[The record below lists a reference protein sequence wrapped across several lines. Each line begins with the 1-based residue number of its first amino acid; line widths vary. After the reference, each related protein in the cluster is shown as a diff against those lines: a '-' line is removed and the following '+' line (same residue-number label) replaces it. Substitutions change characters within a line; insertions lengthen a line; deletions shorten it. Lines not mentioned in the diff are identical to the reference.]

1 MRKFLA
7 RLAQQGELNVIEEEV
22 HWHLQASALGA
33 MSNRVG
39 DKAIHFKK
47 VKGYPEGVS
56 LATSLLSGPGT
67 LYTRKRLPWTR
78 QAIALELEPELAYN
92 KYRYPEFLDVL
103 RDRMR
108 FPLPVTRVKG
118 GACKEQ
124 IQQGDEIDLFK
135 FPFPFVHEGDAAR
148 YSTFHNITARDP
160 DSGMQEWGFS
170 RVMLKDPRTL
180 TASFVPQEPSLI
192 TVVGEGIW
200 KIHKKYEKMGKPMPI
215 CVCLGVPMPLYI
227 ASLAFLPEGIDRASL
242 AGGLRIDPIVMA
254 QAETSDLL
262 VPNTC
267 EIVIEG
273 EVFPGERAVEG
284 PYGEKSA
291 GYSEPALQPV
301 VRVRAITH
309 RNDPILPF
317 CVDGAK
323 VSDIMS
329 VLSIMA
335 SLELSRI
342 IRLHANLF
350 VNWFNLPVEWGLT
363 TAVASIK
370 PLFPGHPHQIAAT
383 AFSSRAGRLI
393 DKLIIVED
401 DVPPMEMTYV
411 YWDFIEK
418 NHPDRG
424 IVTWEGEDASMSPL
438 VAYNNGPQRKQTGT
452 KAFFDCTFPT
462 TWPKEDIPARLSFE
476 HFPEEIQERVLRRWK
491 ELGIQ
496 PEPQRVGR

>member
-1 MRKFLA
+1 
-7 RLAQQGELNVIEEEV
+7 
-22 HWHLQASALGA
+22 
-33 MSNRVG
+33 
-39 DKAIHFKK
+39 
-47 VKGYPEGVS
+47 
-56 LATSLLSGPGT
+56 
-67 LYTRKRLPWTR
+67 
-78 QAIALELEPELAYN
+78 
-92 KYRYPEFLDVL
+92 
-103 RDRMR
+103 
-108 FPLPVTRVKG
+108 
-118 GACKEQ
+118 
-124 IQQGDEIDLFK
+124 
-135 FPFPFVHEGDAAR
+135 
-148 YSTFHNITARDP
+148 
-160 DSGMQEWGFS
+160 
-170 RVMLKDPRTL
+170 
-180 TASFVPQEPSLI
+180 
-192 TVVGEGIW
+192 
-200 KIHKKYEKMGKPMPI
+200 
-215 CVCLGVPMPLYI
+215 
-227 ASLAFLPEGIDRASL
+227 
-242 AGGLRIDPIVMA
+242 
-254 QAETSDLL
+254 
-262 VPNTC
+262 
-267 EIVIEG
+267 
-273 EVFPGERAVEG
+273 
-284 PYGEKSA
+284 
-291 GYSEPALQPV
+291 V